1 MNQKKRAQS
10 GSIGISLLDVIILIL
25 IVGVIAA
32 LVIPKARLRK
42 TEKARVDC
50 RTQLTTISD
59 AMMRYFSTSGD
70 TSLLNLEAQEEPVDS
85 ADTTEEETEV
95 ESEEEELSPHLF
107 TDDTTLLRPYL
118 SDEYSFTC
126 PLDDKPYVIIARD
139 SIFYSIS
146 CPNNHGQVINGQ
158 VTWEE

>member
-1 MNQKKRAQS
+1 MNRRT
-10 GSIGISLLDVIILIL
+10 GISLLDVIILIL

-32 LVIPKARLRK
+32 LIIPKARLRK

-50 RTQLTTISD
+50 RTQLLAISD
-59 AMMRYFSTSGD
+59 ATMRYFTTCGD
-70 TSLLNLEAQEEPVDS
+70 TSLLNSEIEKEPDDSVVAAEKKLEVE
-85 ADTTEEETEV
+85 TEEEEPM
-95 ESEEEELSPHLF
+95 LHLF

-118 SDEYSFTC
+118 ADEYSFTC
-126 PLDDKPYVIIARD
+126 PLDGKPYVIIARD

-146 CPNNHGQVINGQ
+146 CPDNHGQVINGQ